1 MTQASKSI
9 LVIAQHNKPEA
20 LRMAAGLT
28 LLDDPVRVTALDGL
42 DDDPETALQLEALEF
57 AEVPVDS
64 LNPAT
69 DSGIEALA
77 DAIVWADVV
86 YIV

>member
-1 MTQASKSI
+1 
-9 LVIAQHNKPEA
+9 
-20 LRMAAGLT
+20 MAAGLT

>member
-1 MTQASKSI
+1 MQQTHKTI
-9 LVIAQHNKPEA
+9 LVVAQHNKCEA

-28 LLDDPVRVTALDGL
+28 LLDDEVRVTALDGL
-42 DDDPETALQLEALEF
+42 DDDSETALQLEALEF

-69 DSGIEALA
+69 DSGIEELA
-77 DAIVWADVV
+77 DAILWADVV
-86 YIV
+86 YVV